1 MNQSELDSTID
12 KITKGVK
19 LSIERLIERTRKE
32 DGELVI
38 AKNGKV
44 VRVKARDLKPNENQK
59 WYLIERVESKI

>member
-59 WYLIERVESKI
+59 